1 MSSGVDS
8 VIKVEQ
14 AQPNMGG
21 IQMAELDANA
31 RRAVADRQNNL
42 LKKPEYNKS
51 TICLDSALVFP
62 LDSVTAAGAEESMIK
77 LKPTRS
83 D

>member
-14 AQPNMGG
+14 AQSDQLSRMPN
-21 IQMAELDANA
+21 
-31 RRAVADRQNNL
+31 ADRQNNL
-42 LKKPEYNKS
+42 LKKPEYSKS
-51 TICLDSALVFP
+51 TICLDSALVFT
-62 LDSVTAAGAEESMIK
+62 LDSVTAAGGEDSTIK

-83 D
+83 DQA

>member
-1 MSSGVDS
+1 
-8 VIKVEQ
+8 
-14 AQPNMGG
+14 
-21 IQMAELDANA
+21 MAELSHNA
-31 RRAVADRQNNL
+31 RSPGADRQNNL
-42 LKKPEYNKS
+42 MKKPEYNKS